1 MAITN
6 YSELQTAISD
16 WLARSSLTAAQV
28 SQFISLAESLFK
40 RAPLPRTSPN
50 MGGVR
55 GAKTQVSG
63 ALTAGTNSLSLPA
76 DFAELDSFSLTAEPV
91 SVLRFVSPEQVRR
104 YRRAA
109 SGKPAYFSI
118 ADVIEFDVTP
128 DSAYA
133 YQMTYWPTISA
144 LSVSNTTNWLLTKY
158 PDVYLAGSMMWANR
172 YLMESEEAATWAAQY
187 KEAAAM
193 ASQEYFRS
201 RQSQGPLSIVLEQ
214 KPYE

>member
-16 WLARSSLTAAQV
+16 WLARSTLTTAKV
-28 SQFISLAESLFK
+28 SEFISLAESLFK

-63 ALTAGTNSLSLPA
+63 TLTAATNSLSLPA

-91 SVLRFVSPEQVRR
+91 TVLRFVSPEQVRQ
-104 YRRAA
+104 YRRAS

-118 ADVIEFDVTP
+118 GSAIEFDVTP
-128 DSAYA
+128 DSNYA
-133 YQMTYWPTISA
+133 YQITYWPSITP
-144 LSVSNTTNWLLTKY
+144 LTDSNTTNWLLTKY
-158 PDVYLAGSMMWANR
+158 PDVYLSASMMWANR

>member
-6 YSELQTAISD
+6 YSELQTAVSN
-16 WLARSSLTAAQV
+16 WLARSSLTTAQV
-28 SQFISLAESLFK
+28 SEFISLAESLFK
-40 RAPLPRTSPN
+40 RQPLPRTSPN

-63 ALTAGTNSLSLPA
+63 TLTSGTNSLTLPA
-76 DFAELDSFSLTAEPV
+76 DFAELDSFSLTSDPV
-91 SVLRFVSPEQVRR
+91 TVLRFVSPEQVRQ

-109 SGKPAYFSI
+109 TGKPTYFSI
-118 ADVIEFDVTP
+118 GSTIEFDVTP
-128 DSAYA
+128 DSDYA
-133 YQMTYWPTISA
+133 YQITYWPSIPA
-144 LSVSNTTNWLLTKY
+144 LSNTNTTNWLLTKY
-158 PDVYLAGSMMWANR
+158 PDVYLAASMMWANR
-172 YLMESEEAATWAAQY
+172 YLMESEEFSAWASQY